1 MTFNKNAFIVGVFVL
16 VGLGLA
22 IFTVIWL
29 GMSNYLE
36 EGQKYVAYFNESVQ
50 GLDRDSAVKYRG
62 VSIGKVQSVGVAP
75 DGVLIEV
82 IMNMNTELK
91 PDELVGQLKTVG
103 ITGIMFIE
111 LDRYS
116 AKEVVFTPEADFDP
130 PHPVIPTKA
139 SDIKVFMEGVDEV
152 LQQIRALD
160 AQGIS
165 TRLKASLDKFNRL
178 ITQTE
183 IDAISADIK
192 KISSGLERALR
203 PEQWK
208 TILASA
214 ERSGKSLEK
223 TLKNA
228 NQTIVRLDKAIAK
241 NEKPVT
247 RAFAELS
254 RSADQVEKLLAEGTR
269 FLKNSDGR
277 FADIQRYLIATL
289 QNLEKA
295 SQSLTGFVE
304 LISDRPSRL
313 IFGEPVPTKEADINA
328 PNYRR

>member
-36 EGQKYVAYFNESVQ
+36 KGQKYVAYFNESVQ

-82 IMNMNTELK
+82 IMNMDTELK

-116 AKEVVFTPEADFDP
+116 AKEAVFRPEADFKP
-130 PHPVIPTKA
+130 PHPVIPTQA

-152 LQQIRALD
+152 LRQIRALD

-228 NQTIVRLDKAIAK
+228 NQTIRRLDKVIAE
-241 NEKPVT
+241 NEKPMN
-247 RAFAELS
+247 RAFADLS
-254 RSADQVEKLLAEGTR
+254 RSAAQVRGLLAEGTR

-313 IFGEPVPTKEADINA
+313 IFGEPVPTKAADINA